1 MTRREAREAA
11 FALIYE
17 REFRKDD
24 TPGKI
29 YEDALRIRELEDN
42 EYVRNT
48 FFGVFEKIAEI
59 DAKIAGASEGW
70 HVERMSRVTI
80 SIMRLCVYELFY
92 EKTIP
97 INVSLN
103 EAVELAKKYDT
114 DEAPAFVN
122 GVLNRISKD
131 PEIVKIL
138 YPQKKKS

>member
-1 MTRREAREAA
+1 MCAT
-11 FALIYE
+11 L
-17 REFRKDD
+17 
-24 TPGKI
+24 
-29 YEDALRIRELEDN
+29 
-42 EYVRNT
+42 
-48 FFGVFEKIAEI
+48 FGVSEKIAEI

>member
-1 MTRREAREAA
+1 
-11 FALIYE
+11 
-17 REFRKDD
+17 
-24 TPGKI
+24 
-29 YEDALRIRELEDN
+29 
-42 EYVRNT
+42 
-48 FFGVFEKIAEI
+48 
-59 DAKIAGASEGW
+59 
-70 HVERMSRVTI
+70 MSSACRVTI

-138 YPQKKKS
+138 YPQKEVINKYE